1 METNFQGGCAGK
13 DGSLLGAC
21 LGNPTSA
28 WRPYMEMTLIPVT
41 PAMFSN
47 GSALAMSGAPDPT
60 TPATSF
66 KQNMASPITPSWCT
80 AWAQHPHQ
88 KELLLLAEEENIQL
102 LSNLLKL
109 TGCSNVGE
117 RVQGLMAMEMTTEE
131 SSLQLGEQGSGSLA
145 QQLQDWLRRQKWGI
159 GFGAQDPDA
168 PPIPFY
174 FRPAQARFGFTGG
187 GVEARVSE
195 IEAPT
200 IFSTYELQAS
210 SGSNEPMIGN
220 PVLDDNITYQV
231 YPHGWVTGRGGGDG
245 VAVQPGWVTGRG
257 GIDAVAVHPSWV
269 TGREGGDAVAFHPG
283 WVFRRG
289 GVDAVAVHPS
299 WLTGRGGFDAVA
311 VHPGW
316 VTGRGGVDAVHPGWV
331 TGRKGGDAAAIHP
344 GWVIGRGGD
353 APGVHAGSVT
363 GRGGGDAPEIQ
374 LNDDMLRERR
384 STARATGQGGF
395 EVIFVDEAGGRF
407 FAIPVMSQQQGSAAA
422 AHTTDDGT
430 GGLGQRALESAFGG
444 IVPLCYTILDD
455 TLKGACPGYIN
466 AAIYAGLGLIAGF
479 TFIGLI
485 SKKKAD
491 AAVRVVASTS
501 VAAMSIAVVYIV
513 SENVY
518 IKSICGIIGAVT
530 TFATM
535 AINW

>member
-1 METNFQGGCAGK
+1 MEGTSKGGS
-13 DGSLLGAC
+13 DDFLF
-21 LGNPTSA
+21 GNK
-28 WRPYMEMTLIPVT
+28 LKL
-41 PAMFSN
+41 
-47 GSALAMSGAPDPT
+47 ALAACIVSSDILE
-60 TPATSF
+60 
-66 KQNMASPITPSWCT
+66 Q
-80 AWAQHPHQ
+80 
-88 KELLLLAEEENIQL
+88 EENIQL

-210 SGSNEPMIGN
+210 SGLNEPMIGN

-257 GIDAVAVHPSWV
+257 G
-269 TGREGGDAVAFHPG
+269 
-283 WVFRRG
+283 
-289 GVDAVAVHPS
+289 VDAVAVHPS
-299 WLTGRGGFDAVA
+299 W
-311 VHPGW
+311 
-316 VTGRGGVDAVHPGWV
+316 
-331 TGRKGGDAAAIHP
+331 
-344 GWVIGRGGD
+344 
-353 APGVHAGSVT
+353 VT

-395 EVIFVDEAGGRF
+395 EVILVDEAGGRF

-455 TLKGACPGYIN
+455 ILKGACPGYIN

-479 TFIGLI
+479 TFIGVI